1 MRPFFLRG
9 FPSLVV
15 VFLPASCLLAGAFD
29 ADAGALA
36 AAGALLATPFG
47 GILNLKF
54 VWIEKCKA
62 EIDVDEYG
70 DGRWTWVWFV
80 VKVIEDEGD

>member
-1 MRPFFLRG
+1 M
-9 FPSLVV
+9 
-15 VFLPASCLLAGAFD
+15 
-29 ADAGALA
+29 A